1 MKISLVIT
9 VFNEEL
15 NIHPLAEQIHDAMKG
30 MEYEAIFVDDGSSDK
45 TVQEVLACKNVNPAI
60 KLVEFRKNYGQ
71 SPAIAAG
78 IDQAQGQYIAT
89 LDGDLQ
95 NDPSD
100 IPSMLKTLEENDYD
114 VVAGRRA
121 NRKDKAF
128 SRKLPSKIANW
139 IIRRATKLT
148 IEDYGCTLRVFKAEI
163 AKNLGLYG
171 ELHRFIPILAHLQGA
186 RIHQVDVKHHPRIHG
201 DSKYGIGRTF
211 KVLADLIL
219 MLFLNKYMPRPM
231 HLFGGVGLLMTFIGV
246 ILNFYLLILKI
257 MGEDIWGRPLLILG
271 VIAFIGGIQ
280 FITFGIITEIQMR
293 TYYESQNKKSYAIR
307 RTV

>member
-15 NIHPLAEQIHDAMKG
+15 NIRPLAEQIHDAMKG
-30 MEYEAIFVDDGSSDK
+30 MEYEAIFVDDGSTDK

-307 RTV
+307 RAV

>member
-15 NIHPLAEQIHDAMKG
+15 NIRPLAEQIHDAMKG

>member
-15 NIHPLAEQIHDAMKG
+15 NIRPLAEQIHDAMKG

-257 MGEDIWGRPLLILG
+257 MGEGYLGASAAYFGGNCFYWRDSIYNFWYYYRDSDAYLL
-271 VIAFIGGIQ
+271 
-280 FITFGIITEIQMR
+280 
-293 TYYESQNKKSYAIR
+293 
-307 RTV
+307 

>member
-1 MKISLVIT
+1 MKISLVIS
-9 VFNEEL
+9 VYNEEL
-15 NIHPLAEQIHDAMKG
+15 NIRPLAEQIREAMQG
-30 MEYEAIFVDDGSSDK
+30 MSYEAIFVDDGSTDK
-45 TVQEVLACKNVNPAI
+45 SVEEILKCKEDIPEV
-60 KLVEFRKNYGQ
+60 KLVQFRKNYGQ
-71 SPAIAAG
+71 SSAIAAG
-78 IDQAQGQYIAT
+78 IDQAQGEYIAT

-100 IPSMLKTLEENDYD
+100 IPAMLALLEKEDYD

-139 IIRRATKLT
+139 IIRRATKLR
-148 IEDYGCTLRVFKAEI
+148 IEDYGCTLRVFKADI

-201 DSKYGIGRTF
+201 TSKYGIGRTF
-211 KVLADLIL
+211 KVLADLIF

-231 HLFGGVGLLMTFIGV
+231 HLFGGVGLLMTFVGV
-246 ILNFYLLILKI
+246 ILNLYLLVLKI
-257 MGEDIWGRPLLILG
+257 LGEDIWGRPLMILG

-293 TYYESQNKKSYAIR
+293 TYYESQDKKSYNIR
-307 RTV
+307 RIV